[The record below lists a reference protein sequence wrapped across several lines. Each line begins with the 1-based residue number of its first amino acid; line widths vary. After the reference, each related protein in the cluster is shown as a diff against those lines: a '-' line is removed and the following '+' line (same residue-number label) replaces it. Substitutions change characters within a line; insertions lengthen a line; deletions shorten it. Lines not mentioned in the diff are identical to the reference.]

1 MRGLGFRPRDT
12 SEVAAATLTKIDVC
26 WSAGV
31 GLSNVDW
38 IRGAE
43 FQARGLLLALR
54 AGEPYRVA
62 RALAVEAAQAATAGR
77 PARRR
82 AARLLDRAESL
93 ARGSGRPYALGM
105 VALARGVSAYLEGRW
120 RDALGACDGAEAI
133 FRDGCTGVAW
143 ELNTAHAYALW
154 ALSHL
159 GEWVEM
165 SRRFPVLINEA
176 RERGDLY
183 AEMNLSTYILTVVRL
198 AADEPGAARDELRRV
213 AGQWSREGYHVQH
226 NDQVWAEVLTDLY
239 AGDGPAA
246 WDRITRHWP
255 TLSRSLLMRVQF
267 IRVAMWGL
275 RPLRPG
281 RRGGGRAAP
290 PRGRAGRR
298 AAGAGAAALGGRPG
312 LDDPG
317 RLVRAAGPPG
327 RGGGASRGGRKEVP
341 GVRHGPLRRGS
352 RPPPRRASRRP
363 RRGRPRGAGRRLDG
377 RPGRPQDRPRRRPVR
392 PGLPP
397 LRTAPPPPPSHP
409 PPADAPTASA
419 ACRLFPVG
427 GVAPPPPPP
436 PPPGRGLRA
445 RHFVDTVGD
454 RHDRRTVA
462 FSSTRRIS

>member
-1 MRGLGFRPRDT
+1 MALDLLPPGRGDRRGLRAELAEALANAGRGAEAAREYLAACEGATVAEALELRRRAAMQFLISGHIDLGLDALRDVLAAIGMTLPRTPCRALASLLWRRALLRLRGLGFRPRDT

-38 IRGAE
+38 IRGAD

-82 AARLLDRAESL
+82 TARLLDRAESL

-133 FRDGCTGVAW
+133 FRDRCTGVAW
-143 ELNTAHAYALW
+143 ELDTAHAYALW

-159 GEWVEM
+159 GEWVEL

-226 NDQVWAEVLTDLY
+226 NDQVWAAVQTDLY

-267 IRVAMWGL
+267 IRVAM
-275 RPLRPG
+275 
-281 RRGGGRAAP
+281 
-290 PRGRAGRR
+290 
-298 AAGAGAAALGGRPG
+298 
-312 LDDPG
+312 
-317 RLVRAAGPPG
+317 
-327 RGGGASRGGRKEVP
+327 
-341 GVRHGPLRRGS
+341 
-352 RPPPRRASRRP
+352 
-363 RRGRPRGAGRRLDG
+363 
-377 RPGRPQDRPRRRPVR
+377 
-392 PGLPP
+392 
-397 LRTAPPPPPSHP
+397 
-409 PPADAPTASA
+409 
-419 ACRLFPVG
+419 
-427 GVAPPPPPP
+427 
-436 PPPGRGLRA
+436 RGLRA
-445 RHFVDTVGD
+445 AAPWPP
-454 RHDRRTVA
+454 RRGKGRCSARPRGTP
-462 FSSTRRIS
+462 RG